1 MGTPPRGAP
10 SRSQVVS
17 LEALFA
23 VPANL
28 PTVPKVV
35 QQLIQSFSRDDA
47 SVDEIAA
54 TLAADPVLSAK
65 TLRLANS
72 AYFHVSRSISTV
84 DDALRMLGFVM
95 VRNLVVGC
103 GMTGSFKAVP
113 GMELPPF
120 WRYSLN
126 TASAARWLAQVSG
139 HNADLA
145 FTVGLMHGLG
155 QLLMHVAAPAAVKPL
170 DKACH
175 PLAGERAALE
185 LAQLG
190 YHHGQVSAEMALRWK
205 FPAAIAAPLAQAPLA
220 AGGGPAEP
228 MAALVHIAAWR
239 ARLQALPL
247 DPQAAA
253 ATWPAPAAAALELPL
268 VWLPDQQTL
277 CGDHPALTPP
287 MPALEELSRGLD
299 AMLH

>member
-1 MGTPPRGAP
+1 M
-10 SRSQVVS
+10 S

-35 QQLIQSFSRDDA
+35 QQLIHSFGRDDV
-47 SVDEIAA
+47 SVDEIAD
-54 TLAADPVLSAK
+54 TLASDPVLSAK

-103 GMTGSFKAVP
+103 GMTGAFKAVQ
-113 GMELPPF
+113 GMDLPQF

-126 TASAARWLAQVSG
+126 TACSARWLAQASG
-139 HNADLA
+139 NNADLA

-155 QLLMHVAAPAAVKPL
+155 QLMMHVAVPAAMKPL

-175 PLAGERAALE
+175 PLAGERAAQE
-185 LAQLG
+185 QAALG
-190 YHHGQVSAEMALRWK
+190 YHFGTVSAEMARRWK
-205 FPAAIAAPLAQAPLA
+205 FPAEVADPLAMAPLPPPGKPLDPLA
-220 AGGGPAEP
+220 AQI
-228 MAALVHIAAWR
+228 HIAAWR
-239 ARLQALPL
+239 ARQDALRL
-247 DPQAAA
+247 SPQMAAS
-253 ATWPAPAAAALELPL
+253 TWPASAADALGLPL
-268 VWLPDQQTL
+268 RWLPDDATL
-277 CGDHPALTPP
+277 GGDHPALTPP